1 MRRALV
7 TALAVPFLLLS
18 ACGGDDPG
26 ADTTTPDEIAEET
39 QPPAMDE
46 TESTDDASD
55 TEATTDAPETDDAAS
70 TDDAVSTEDGDGAT
84 AIGADDASTTT
95 GAPDDGEAT
104 DDAGESAA
112 GPEGGAEGQ
121 AVADRTKE
129 WLVALIE
136 GEDAVCDMMLDLE
149 SEGPMVDNESHYE
162 VCLATL
168 PTLGAEQF
176 TEEQAG
182 ILTMV
187 EITGADVQ
195 GDTAVVD
202 KDNFS
207 ELFAEG
213 IGDQVITLQR
223 IDGEWYVDMN
233 KSFN

>member
-7 TALAVPFLLLS
+7 TALAVPVLLLS

-26 ADTTTPDEIAEET
+26 DHTTTPEETVEET
-39 QPPAMDE
+39 QPPAPEETDE
-46 TESTDDASD
+46 TADEAETTHAPQTDDA
-55 TEATTDAPETDDAAS
+55 ATTDAGESAG
-70 TDDAVSTEDGDGAT
+70 EEAT
-84 AIGADDASTTT
+84 GADDADTTT
-95 GAPDDGEAT
+95 GAPDDGETT

-121 AVADRTKE
+121 AAADRTKE

-149 SEGPMVDNESHYE
+149 SEGPMADNESHYE

-213 IGDQVITLQR
+213 IGDQVITLQK